1 MIRFACPRC
10 KTVLERPDLESG
22 TKLSCPGCQQRL
34 QVPALPENKTIL
46 GDLVSPTASPAEP
59 GPMMG
64 IKVVPLP
71 DAPAP
76 LPPATPPRPPMGSGA
91 RVRDDWDDADDGP
104 RRPRR
109 ADRDLDELD
118 IERRPGRGRSGYDTE
133 ASIRSATVGFWCSM
147 VGVGLIFTGMLLWLV
162 MVSERRAFR
171 RDMDPFVF
179 LILALGLVSFV
190 LGLVGT
196 IFSGRGLDPSN
207 TQNRGLAIAGLIC
220 GILGMI
226 VGLIGSLIFFCIGMF
241 IMALPR

>member
-10 KTVLERPDLESG
+10 KTVLERPEHESG
-22 TKLSCPGCQQRL
+22 TKLFCPGCQQRL
-34 QVPALPENKTIL
+34 QVPAPPENKTIL
-46 GDLVSPTASPAEP
+46 GDVLLPTASPAE
-59 GPMMG
+59 PMMG

-71 DAPAP
+71 DVP
-76 LPPATPPRPPMGSGA
+76 LSMPTSPPPPPMGSGA
-91 RVRDDWDDADDGP
+91 RVQDGWDDADDRP
-104 RRPRR
+104 RRSPR
-109 ADRDLDELD
+109 ADRDRDLDDFD
-118 IERRPGRGRSGYDTE
+118 IERRPRGGRSGYDTE

-162 MVSERRAFR
+162 MVSERRPFR

-179 LILALGLVSFV
+179 VILALGLVSFV